1 MILQGPSKTNL
12 TLDEH
17 NFKNLQ
23 NLIVLEIHGFP
34 HKPGVLKLR
43 KNALDNLENLR
54 YINFQHVQ
62 FLGDPLVGNRQLPP
76 MAAQLLESDFA
87 PVVHHEHEDHENNI
101 IQFIPFQGESDIVPY
116 NVYQDQQERAGLST
130 FAGLH
135 NLLFLRLFQ
144 CNIKEVNWEMFDGL
158 QNLEY
163 LSLEGNKIPFL
174 HEFSFYGT
182 PNLKHL
188 SISHNK
194 LFNVQSTDLAG
205 LLQLEILDLSYNN
218 ISHLSEL
225 SLPPFPKLIT
235 ADFHH
240 NPLELILPHTFQ
252 VLNETEHLFLGGK
265 STRLEIKPKSFLGL
279 TKLKKMS
286 INGVNLEVLERD
298 YLKGMRTLRELRIE
312 GTIHEIEFDAFA
324 DVPKLQELI
333 MKHCSISKISMDAFF
348 GLFGLM
354 YLDLSHNEL
363 ETLPPALFDQQQNLK
378 EIYLHNNK
386 LTTLPQGLFENV
398 PAKLIRLDKNPWH
411 CTCAMNDWQ
420 PPQINKIKTKIIDNT
435 MCQKRYDKGS
445 MCTIQHTYQYKYD
458 QSVSPRCATPTRFS
472 GWSVFHLLRKHLRCH
487 EKVSKEKPKQ
497 SKHLE
502 QQFESS
508 TTGRSNI
515 VFSNFTSSVTT
526 VTKTETS
533 QLQDKEHNTGNQ
545 TSTNTTVPST
555 PTTQEPLAMSYKP
568 KTNLLENQTSSVSN
582 ENGKSTA
589 NNSTK
594 QKDIP
599 DNQFMWSQRNKDKYK
614 LLQEKEE
621 RITKKL
627 NNTLSSTTK
636 QGNQEPHTATKL
648 IVDKPTKLKKQSS
661 NQKKWEMKMESTKR
675 RLDISDHP
683 NHL

>member
-17 NFKNLQ
+17 SFQNLQ
-23 NLIVLEIHGFP
+23 NLVVLEIHGFP

-43 KNALDNLENLR
+43 KKALDNLANLR

-62 FLGDPLVGNRQLPP
+62 FLGDPSVGNRQLPP
-76 MAAQLLESDFA
+76 MAAQILENDFA
-87 PVVHHEHEDHENNI
+87 PVHQDQGDRENNI
-101 IQFIPFQGESDIVPY
+101 IQFIPYQSEANIVPY
-116 NVYQDQQERAGLST
+116 NVYQDQQEQAGLST

-158 QNLEY
+158 TNLEY

-174 HEFSFYGT
+174 HEFAFYGT

-188 SISHNK
+188 SLSHNK
-194 LFNVQSTDLAG
+194 LLSVQSTSLAG
-205 LLQLEILDLSYNN
+205 LLQLKILDLSYNN

-225 SLPPFPKLIT
+225 SLPPFPNLIT

-240 NPLELILPHTFQ
+240 NPLELVLPHTFH
-252 VLNETEHLFLGGK
+252 VLNETENLFLGGK
-265 STRLEIKPKSFLGL
+265 SVRLEIKHKSFLGL

-286 INGVNLEVLERD
+286 LNGVHLELLQRE
-298 YLKGMRTLRELRIE
+298 YLKGMRTLQELRIE
-312 GTIHEIEFDAFA
+312 GSIHEIEFDAFA

-363 ETLPPALFDQQQNLK
+363 ETLPPSLFDQQQNLK

-386 LTTLPQGLFENV
+386 LITIPGNLFANV

-411 CTCAMNDWQ
+411 CTCAMSDWQ
-420 PPQINKIKTKIIDNT
+420 PPQINKIKTKIMDST

-445 MCTIQHTYQYKYD
+445 MCRIQHKYQYKYE

-487 EKVSKEKPKQ
+487 EKVSKLKQKNNKP
-497 SKHLE
+497 LE
-502 QQFESS
+502 QQYKPTSS
-508 TTGRSNI
+508 ERSNI
-515 VFSNFTSSVTT
+515 VFNNLTSSRPFVPTGSSHTEKKEQTT
-526 VTKTETS
+526 P
-533 QLQDKEHNTGNQ
+533 NQ
-545 TSTNTTVPST
+545 TSETTTVPST
-555 PTTQEPLAMSYKP
+555 PTTQESVVISHQSRI
-568 KTNLLENQTSSVSN
+568 NESENRLTFSVSN
-582 ENGKSTA
+582 ESEKSTT
-589 NNSTK
+589 NSPNK
-594 QKDIP
+594 QNDIA

-621 RITKKL
+621 RISKKL
-627 NNTLSSTTK
+627 NKTLHSETK
-636 QGNQEPHTATKL
+636 QGNQQSQTSTKL
-648 IVDKPTKLKKQSS
+648 IIDKPTKLKKHTS
-661 NQKKWEMKMESTKR
+661 NQKKWELKMESTKR
-675 RLDISDHP
+675 RFNTSDHP